1 MLLDDGSGEKQ
12 IEKTKISNLDSH
24 PRKHIPRPKPVSPY
38 GFGSAAGGLSRML
51 DRSSQSVL
59 GESFCIDSV
68 YQAAT
73 NHLLKIKTPCK
84 PIRGCREV
92 RCAFT
97 ARTPVENVSCSLIAT
112 FTTNLRTRY
121 DDFYLLKNVLDAVI
135 LSVCTN
141 WLSPIVND
149 EDAHLTIPGCIGLS
163 FSSQ

>member
-1 MLLDDGSGEKQ
+1 MPTG
-12 IEKTKISNLDSH
+12 
-24 PRKHIPRPKPVSPY
+24 
-38 GFGSAAGGLSRML
+38 AM
-51 DRSSQSVL
+51 
-59 GESFCIDSV
+59 C
-68 YQAAT
+68 
-73 NHLLKIKTPCK
+73 
-84 PIRGCREV
+84 
-92 RCAFT
+92 FT